1 MPSVLA
7 SAGAALAGLAVLA
20 LTMLATT
27 QVARC
32 AADVSAKPHSSMNE
46 VIHTHRC
53 LGCWLTCCRDAHA
66 GGERRGAHADYLCAG
81 CVSPTASAAGSARA
95 ILPVADA
102 RLRAGKPSLW
112 VRQTLQGPQDVL
124 S

>member
-32 AADVSAKPHSSMNE
+32 AADVSAKPYRSF
-46 VIHTHRC
+46 IHRC
-53 LGCWLTCCRDAHA
+53 LGCWLTC
-66 GGERRGAHADYLCAG
+66 
-81 CVSPTASAAGSARA
+81 
-95 ILPVADA
+95 
-102 RLRAGKPSLW
+102 
-112 VRQTLQGPQDVL
+112 
-124 S
+124 